1 MRDNG
6 GRRGQRLASIL
17 TSPWRPGLRHDG
29 LVPDFVQ
36 AGDRD
41 LVSYVASVP
50 LVDHHVHGAFAA
62 GFSRADFEQS
72 LNEASPDPIPDWM
85 TQFDS
90 QLGFAIR
97 RWCAPPLG
105 LPAHAPADEYWA
117 RRSELDHEQVTAL
130 FLGAAGV
137 SDWLVDTGLSPGT
150 TLSPAEMAAASGGRG
165 HTIVRLEALAE
176 QLAASGIPGRDYAG
190 EFRARLAE
198 AATGAVGVK
207 TIIAYR
213 SGFDI
218 DLSQPDEA
226 AVRDAAGR
234 WIDRAEAAKPR
245 LDDHVLLRFGLH
257 AAVGL
262 GLPIQVHTGFG
273 DRDLDLHKV
282 NPLLLLDFL
291 RIPRVAAVPVL
302 LLHCYPYHREAGYL
316 AQAFPNVYFDVG
328 LSVNHLGARSI
339 GLIAESFELAPFAKQ
354 LYSSD
359 AWGLP
364 ELHYLGSVL
373 WRRAMATALGGWVD
387 AGDWA
392 AADACRVAAMV
403 ARDTARRVYGLP

>member
-1 MRDNG
+1 MPDN
-6 GRRGQRLASIL
+6 A
-17 TSPWRPGLRHDG
+17 
-29 LVPDFVQ
+29 Q
-36 AGDRD
+36 AGDPD
-41 LVSYVASVP
+41 LQAYLASVP
-50 LVDHHVHGAFAA
+50 LVDHHVHGAFTVRL
-62 GFSRADFEQS
+62 SRADFEQS
-72 LNEASPDPIPDWM
+72 LNEASPDPIPGWM

-105 LPAHAPADEYWA
+105 LPAHAPADDYWA
-117 RRSELDHEQVTAL
+117 RRSELGHEQVTSI

-137 SDWLVDTGLSPGT
+137 SDWLVDTGLGPGT
-150 TLSPAEMAAASGGRG
+150 TLSPAEMSAASGGRA

-176 QLAASGIPGRDYAG
+176 QLAARGIPGRDYAG
-190 EFRARLAE
+190 EFRAGLAE
-198 AATGAVGVK
+198 AAADAVAVK

-218 DLSQPDEA
+218 DLSRPDEA

-234 WIDRAEAAKPR
+234 WIDAAQEANPR
-245 LDDHVLLRFGLH
+245 LNDQVLLRFGLH
-257 AAVGL
+257 AAVNL
-262 GLPIQVHTGFG
+262 GLPIQVHTGLG

-291 RIPRVAAVPVL
+291 RIPRVAAVPVM
-302 LLHCYPYHREAGYL
+302 LLHCYPYHRAAGYL
-316 AQAFPNVYFDVG
+316 AQAFHNVYFDVG
-328 LSVNHLGARSI
+328 LGVNHLGRRSVE
-339 GLIAESFELAPFAKQ
+339 LVAESFELAPFAKQ

-373 WRRAMATALGGWVD
+373 WRRAIATALGGWVE
-387 AGDWA
+387 AGDWSA
-392 AADACRVAAMV
+392 PDARRVAAMV
-403 ARDTARRVYGLP
+403 AADNARRVYGLR